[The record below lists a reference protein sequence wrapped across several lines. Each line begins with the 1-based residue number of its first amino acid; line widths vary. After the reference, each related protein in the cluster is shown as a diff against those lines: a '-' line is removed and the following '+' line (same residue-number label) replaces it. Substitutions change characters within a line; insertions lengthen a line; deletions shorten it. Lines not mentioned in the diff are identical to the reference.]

1 MFTLALVRIDA
12 MKMNSLNTQTGRC
25 FLSGWNLVE
34 MSIAMCVSSIVM
46 AALLQTS
53 LFTSRS
59 FAAMANYNDLDRAS
73 RNALDYMTRDIRQ
86 AKVFSPIYS
95 STNFMFFTNIDNSY
109 FGFVWNPRDK
119 TMSRVEGQYNAAANS
134 FFNLRT
140 NQLLAGCDFFSF
152 RIWQRNPTNGF
163 LFPWSSANNPIDTK
177 LVDVSWRCSR
187 RVLAQFN
194 TESVQT
200 AKIVLRN

>member
-1 MFTLALVRIDA
+1 
-12 MKMNSLNTQTGRC
+12 MKINSSTNPQTGRR
-25 FLSGWNLVE
+25 FLAGWTLAE
-34 MSIAMCVSSIVM
+34 MSIAMCISSIVM

-59 FAAMANYNDLDRAS
+59 FAAMANYADLDRDS
-73 RNALDYMTRDIRQ
+73 RNALDIMTRDIRQ

-95 STNFMFFTNIDNSY
+95 STNFMLFTNIDNSY
-109 FGFVWNPRDK
+109 FGFVWNSNDQ
-119 TMSRVEGQYNAAANS
+119 TMSRVQGQYNASANT
-134 FFNLRT
+134 FFNLQT
-140 NQLLAGCDFFSF
+140 NVLLAGCDFFSF

-163 LFPWSSANNPIDTK
+163 LFPWSSAGNPVDTK
-177 LVDVSWRCSR
+177 LVDVSWRCKR
-187 RVLAQFN
+187 RVLSQFN